1 MDLYFQLRMERFHI
15 TMICSRNMQRNR
27 LGLAYAGVAGIY
39 RIEFR
44 SECHILGRRSG
55 LMQLM
60 PATAR
65 AMGIPAGKESDPEES
80 IKAGVKYIA
89 RLQNIFSKVPDKGEQ
104 TKFVLAAYNAGVG
117 HITDAM
123 ALAEKYG
130 KNRYLWDHHVDHY
143 ILLKS
148 NEDYYQDPVCKNG
161 YFRGTETY
169 NFVREVV
176 ERAEVYKKKIKG

>member
-1 MDLYFQLRMERFHI
+1 MLA
-15 TMICSRNMQRNR
+15 S
-27 LGLAYAGVAGIY
+27 LAYTESNFDPNVISWAGA
-39 RIEFR
+39 R
-44 SECHILGRRSG
+44 G

-123 ALAEKYG
+123 ALAENMVRTVIYG
-130 KNRYLWDHHVDHY
+130 IIMLIITSY
-143 ILLKS
+143 
-148 NEDYYQDPVCKNG
+148 
-161 YFRGTETY
+161 
-169 NFVREVV
+169 
-176 ERAEVYKKKIKG
+176 

>member
-1 MDLYFQLRMERFHI
+1 M
-15 TMICSRNMQRNR
+15 
-27 LGLAYAGVAGIY
+27 
-39 RIEFR
+39 
-44 SECHILGRRSG
+44 
-55 LMQLM
+55 
-60 PATAR
+60 
-65 AMGIPAGKESDPEES
+65 
-80 IKAGVKYIA
+80 KYIA

-148 NEDYYQDPVCKNG
+148 NEDYYQDPVCKKWIFQRN
-161 YFRGTETY
+161 RNIITLC
-169 NFVREVV
+169 V
-176 ERAEVYKKKIKG
+176 KL